1 MLRDL
6 QKAFLECF
14 YQRKETFLNSIQST
28 QNLSQQER
36 FDIYGGSIT
45 EGFVK
50 ALRENYPVTEKLVGE
65 EFFRLMSYNYIA
77 NNHSSS
83 PNLGDYGVSFADFVE
98 NFSPAKCLPYLA
110 DICRLEWRWQKAYYG
125 MDYLPLDVN
134 QLSKLNC
141 DSQSLL
147 VFKRC
152 ANSSLLKSD
161 YPLKK
166 IWDFNQT
173 DDNNT
178 IIDLK
183 EEQNLL
189 LIWRPD
195 MEVIIEELTEAQWSI
210 LKAFDEGLTLG
221 QLSDQ
226 LQEKIDLST
235 EIPQIVAK
243 GWFSHFILK

>member
-6 QKAFLECF
+6 QKAFLESF
-14 YQRKETFLNSIQST
+14 YQKKETFLNSIQST

-50 ALRENYPVTEKLVGE
+50 ALRENFPVTEKIVGE
-65 EFFRLMSYNYIA
+65 EFFRLLSYNYIA
-77 NNHSSS
+77 NNRSLS
-83 PNLGDYGVSFADFVE
+83 PNLGDYGVSFADFVAH
-98 NFSPAKCLPYLA
+98 FSPAECLPYLA
-110 DICRLEWRWQKAYYG
+110 DVCRLEWCWQKAFYG
-125 MDYLPLDVN
+125 VDYSPLDVN
-134 QLSKLNC
+134 ELSKLNS

-147 VFKRC
+147 IFKRC
-152 ANSSLLKSD
+152 ANSSLLKSE

-173 DDNNT
+173 DDNNAT
-178 IIDLK
+178 IDLK
-183 EEQNLL
+183 EEHNLL

-195 MEVIIEELTEAQWSI
+195 MEVIIEELTEAQWLI
-210 LKAFDEGLTLG
+210 LKAFDENLTLG
-221 QLSDQ
+221 QLSEQ
-226 LQEKIDLST
+226 LHEKIDLSI

-243 GWFSHFILK
+243 GWFSHFDR